1 MLLTEYTKDS
11 DRLGLIMGTSP
22 SWWRAE
28 DGRVGGPLLD
38 EREWHRHLSAQFSGI
53 DLVVKDTGN
62 RNSHCASMMVTSKP
76 SSPVAFPFTEVVLL
90 EAENPTPEA
99 CQFSE
104 ALTERLSKNNLVV
117 EKTSLALATAA
128 ESDGNIHVSNKGIV
142 SLLELEQ
149 PVIHDPNVNDFEQ
162 LHKVLLK
169 SQGGLW
175 ISRAGLGVD
184 STSDPRFAATTGLL
198 RTIRTEKPDI
208 RMHQL
213 DLSSKASLSQ
223 PQSAELVVDSF
234 ITEFTAEFLNAETEV
249 IEFKGQLYIPRLFD
263 DKAKN
268 HSLHMEGRKAAPELQ
283 PFVQPGRPLRLDVGV
298 PGMLDSLHFVD
309 DPRPSAPLGDHEVE
323 FEVQASAVNF
333 M

>member
-1 MLLTEYTKDS
+1 
-11 DRLGLIMGTSP
+11 MGSSP

-38 EREWHRHLSAQFSGI
+38 ERDWHRHLSAHFSGI
-53 DLVVKDTGN
+53 DLVVKDTAD
-62 RNSHCASMMVTSKP
+62 RNSHCASMMVTTKASLP
-76 SSPVAFPFTEVVLL
+76 RAFPFAKIVLL
-90 EAENPTPEA
+90 EAENPTAEA
-99 CQFSE
+99 SQFAE
-104 ALTERLSKNNLVV
+104 ALAACLSKSNVDV
-117 EKTSLALATAA
+117 EKMSVTLATAA
-128 ESDGNIHVSNKGIV
+128 QSDGTIYVSDKGMV

-149 PVIHDPNVNDFEQ
+149 PVVHDLNENDFEK
-162 LHKVLLK
+162 LHKALLK
-169 SQGGLW
+169 SRGGLW

-184 STSDPRFAATTGLL
+184 PTSDPRFAATTGLL
-198 RTIRTEKPDI
+198 RTIRTEKPEI

-213 DLSSKASLSQ
+213 DLSTKTSLSQ
-223 PQSAELVVDSF
+223 PQTAELVVDSLR
-234 ITEFTAEFLNAETEV
+234 TEFTAEFLDAETEV
-249 IEFKGQLYIPRLFD
+249 AELNGQLYIPRLFD

-268 HSLHMEGRKAAPELQ
+268 YSLHMQGRKGTPELQ

-309 DPRPSAPLGDHEVE
+309 DPRPFVPLGDHEVE

>member
-1 MLLTEYTKDS
+1 
-11 DRLGLIMGTSP
+11 MGTSP

-38 EREWHRHLSAQFSGI
+38 EREWHRHLSAHFSGI
-53 DLVVKDTGN
+53 DLVVKDTGD
-62 RNSHCASMMVTSKP
+62 RNSHCASMMVTTKP
-76 SSPVAFPFTEVVLL
+76 SSPTAFPFAKIVLL

-104 ALTERLSKNNLVV
+104 ALTECLSKSDVVV
-117 EKTSLALATAA
+117 EKKSLALATAA
-128 ESDGNIHVSNKGIV
+128 ESDGTIHVSNRGVV

-149 PVIHDPNVNDFEQ
+149 PVVHDLNENDFER

-175 ISRAGLGVD
+175 ISRAGLSVD
-184 STSDPRFAATTGLL
+184 PTCDPRFAATTGLL
-198 RTIRTEKPDI
+198 RTIRTEKPEI

-213 DLSSKASLSQ
+213 DLSTKASLSQ
-223 PQSAELVVDSF
+223 PHIAELVVDSF
-234 ITEFTAEFLNAETEV
+234 RTEFRTEFLDAETEV
-249 IEFKGQLYIPRLFD
+249 AEFNGQLYIPRLFD

-309 DPRPSAPLGDHEVE
+309 DPRPFAPLGDHEVE

>member
-11 DRLGLIMGTSP
+11 DRLGLIMGTSH

-38 EREWHRHLSAQFSGI
+38 EREWHRHLSTHFSGI
-53 DLVVKDTGN
+53 DLVVKDTGDK
-62 RNSHCASMMVTSKP
+62 NSHCASMMVTTKP
-76 SSPVAFPFTEVVLL
+76 SSPAVFPFTKIVLL
-90 EAENPTPEA
+90 EAANRTLEA
-99 CQFSE
+99 CQFSQ
-104 ALTERLSKNNLVV
+104 ALAECLSKNNVEVV
-117 EKTSLALATAA
+117 KTSLALATVA
-128 ESDGNIHVSNKGIV
+128 ESDGTVHVSNKGLI

-149 PVIHDPNVNDFEQ
+149 PIVHDLNENDFGQ

-184 STSDPRFAATTGLL
+184 PTSDPRFAATTGLL
-198 RTIRTEKPDI
+198 RTVRTEKPEI

-213 DLSSKASLSQ
+213 DLSTKVSLSQ
-223 PQSAELVVDSF
+223 PEVAQLVVDSF
-234 ITEFTAEFLNAETEV
+234 RTEFSAEFLDAETEV
-249 IEFKGQLYIPRLFD
+249 AEFNGQLYIPRLLD

-268 HSLHMEGRKAAPELQ
+268 HSLHMQGRKAAPELQ
-283 PFVQPGRPLRLDVGV
+283 PFVQSDRLLRLDVGV

-309 DPRPSAPLGDHEVE
+309 DPRPFAPLGDHEVE